1 MSGTML
7 KLDNITKTYRG
18 GDGKV
23 HAIDGVSLDVAAGE
37 FMAVCGPSGCGK
49 TTLLLAAGALL
60 APNSGRVEI
69 DGCDPYAMSPNERA
83 ALRAGAVGFIFQQFH
98 LVPYLTVMDNV
109 LVAALAVGGGDPR
122 PRAEQL
128 IERFGMAGRAR
139 HVPAELSTG
148 ERQRTALARALLNE
162 PKLLLADEPTG
173 NLDERNA
180 EGVLAA
186 LGEFS
191 ESGGAVLLVT
201 HSPQAADHAQKTVHL
216 AAGRV
221 QEERSGSG

>member
-1 MSGTML
+1 MIGTML

-18 GDGKV
+18 GDGEV
-23 HAIDGVSLDVAAGE
+23 RAIEGVSLAVAAGE
-37 FMAVCGPSGCGK
+37 FLAVCGPSGCGK

-60 APNSGRVEI
+60 APDSGRVEI
-69 DGCDPYAMSPNERA
+69 DGRDPYAMSPNDRA

-109 LVAALAVGGGDPR
+109 LAASLAAGGGDLG

-128 IERFGMAGRAR
+128 IERFGLADRAR

-148 ERQRTALARALLNE
+148 ERQRTALARALLNK

-173 NLDERNA
+173 NLDEKNA

-186 LGEFS
+186 LGEFA

-201 HSPQAADHAQKTVHL
+201 HSRQAADHAQKTVHL
-216 AAGRV
+216 ASGRLRDE
-221 QEERSGSG
+221 QATI

>member
-1 MSGTML
+1 ML
-7 KLDNITKTYRG
+7 KLDNITKTYRAA
-18 GDGKV
+18 DGEV
-23 HAIDGVSLDVAAGE
+23 RAIDGVSLAVAPGE
-37 FMAVCGPSGCGK
+37 FLAVCGPSGCGK

-60 APNSGRVEI
+60 APDSGRVEI
-69 DGCDPYAMSPNERA
+69 DGRDPYAMSPNDRA
-83 ALRAGAVGFIFQQFH
+83 ALRARAVGFIFQQFH

-109 LVAALAVGGGDPR
+109 LAASLAAGRGDPR

-128 IERFGMAGRAR
+128 IEQFGMADRAR

-148 ERQRTALARALLNE
+148 ERQRAALARALLNE

-186 LGEFS
+186 LGDFA

-201 HSPQAADHAQKTVHL
+201 HSRQAADHAQQTVHL
-216 AAGRV
+216 VSGRLR
-221 QEERSGSG
+221 QQ

>member
-1 MSGTML
+1 ML
-7 KLDNITKTYRG
+7 NLDNITKTYRG
-18 GDGKV
+18 GDGRV
-23 HAIDGVSLDVAAGE
+23 RAVDGVSLDVAAGE
-37 FMAVCGPSGCGK
+37 FLAVCGPSGCGK
-49 TTLLLAAGALL
+49 TTLLLAGGALL
-60 APNSGRVEI
+60 APDSGRVEI
-69 DGCDPYAMSPNERA
+69 DGRDPYTMSPNDRA
-83 ALRAGAVGFIFQQFH
+83 TLRAGTVGFIFQQFH

-109 LVAALAVGGGDPR
+109 LVASLAAAGGDLR

-128 IERFGMAGRAR
+128 IERFGMADRAR

-186 LGEFS
+186 LGEFA

-221 QEERSGSG
+221 HDERSGSG

>member
-1 MSGTML
+1 ML

-18 GDGKV
+18 GDGEV
-23 HAIDGVSLDVAAGE
+23 RAIDGVSLDVAAGQ

-60 APNSGRVEI
+60 APDSGRVEI
-69 DGCDPYAMSPNERA
+69 DGRDPYAMSPNGRA

-109 LVAALAVGGGDPR
+109 LAASLAAGGGDPR

-128 IERFGMAGRAR
+128 IERFGMMDRAR

-173 NLDERNA
+173 NLDEKNA
-180 EGVLAA
+180 EGVLAE
-186 LGEFS
+186 LGDFAA
-191 ESGGAVLLVT
+191 SGGAVLLVT
-201 HSPQAADHAQKTVHL
+201 HSRQAADHAQKIVHL
-216 AAGRV
+216 ASGRLRV
-221 QEERSGSG
+221 E

>member
-7 KLDNITKTYRG
+7 KIDNVTKIYHG
-18 GDGKV
+18 ADGEV
-23 HAIDGVSLDVAAGE
+23 YAIDGVSLDVAAGE
-37 FMAVCGPSGCGK
+37 FLAVCGTSGCGK

-60 APNSGRVEI
+60 VPDSGRVEI
-69 DGCDPYAMSPNERA
+69 DGRDPYAMSPNDRA

-98 LVPYLTVMDNV
+98 LVPYLNVLDNV
-109 LVAALAVGGGDPR
+109 LVASLAAAGGDPR

-128 IERFGMAGRAR
+128 IERFGMADRAR

-148 ERQRTALARALLNE
+148 ERQRAALARALLNE

-173 NLDERNA
+173 NLDEQNA
-180 EGVLAA
+180 KAVLAA
-186 LGEFS
+186 LGEFA

-201 HSPQAADHAQKTVHL
+201 HSRQAADHAQKTVHL
-216 AAGRV
+216 ASGRLR
-221 QEERSGSG
+221 QQ